1 MIQVSN
7 SSFSVLRAQFYLFL
21 QLLWFNI
28 IYLFVLISDCFFNYF
43 GIKINHLGKLLSHIN
58 IKSSSTINLE
68 YIV

>member
-43 GIKINHLGKLLSHIN
+43 GIKINHLGKL
-58 IKSSSTINLE
+58 
-68 YIV
+68 